1 MEQEKYS
8 LIDIQ
13 YVKDFKE
20 PRALMRIWRDELGYH
35 TSTEEFG
42 EGDKSFAAYFLNR
55 TKVPRIPCLV
65 VSGSAYYDPSDDTG
79 YGVYRLIDFP
89 EGNLIFESDPISGCD
104 RSIASFIGIIA
115 ALDYQEQSG
124 DRRRVYCDDL
134 GAMHWLNRGEVETE
148 CKMNPDDEA
157 YYLLQK
163 GVDYLHENIT
173 FEHHIAFWITRQF
186 GQNPANYEECTENA
200 FLHMQRTFPMNEEKE
215 ERYRREFKYY
225 KDMEDVLMLFGT
237 PKKGGQIK

>member
-20 PRALMRIWRDELGYH
+20 PKALMRIWRDELGYH

-65 VSGSAYYDPSDDTG
+65 VSGSAYYDPFG
-79 YGVYRLIDFP
+79 RHRLRGVPADRFP
-89 EGNLIFESDPISGCD
+89 RGNLIFESDPISGCD

-115 ALDYQEQSG
+115 SLDYQEQSG

-148 CKMNPDDEA
+148 CKMGPNDEA

-173 FEHHIAFWITRQF
+173 FEHHIAFWGDKAVRPES
-186 GQNPANYEECTENA
+186 GQ
-200 FLHMQRTFPMNEEKE
+200 LRGMHG
-215 ERYRREFKYY
+215 ERLPSHAA
-225 KDMEDVLMLFGT
+225 DVPDERGEGR
-237 PKKGGQIK
+237 KIQEGIQILQGIWRMS